1 MTKIVVTDHVFP
13 NLEIEEE
20 VLGELGAEIVLA
32 PDTEE
37 ATLVELAGEADGML
51 VCFAP
56 VPASVVD
63 AAGAAGCKVIAR
75 YGIGYDNV
83 DVDAATRNG
92 IVVTNVPDYCLGEVA
107 DHTLALLLASAR
119 GVVPASRN
127 VAEGGWEIDHASI
140 HRIAGRRL
148 ALVGLGA
155 IGRRV
160 ATRAL
165 AFDMEVVAFDPFVEE
180 GEVEGVTMAGSLEEL
195 MAGADFVSLHAP
207 ATEENHH
214 LINASTI
221 SAMDS
226 TPVLINTARGGLVD
240 LGAVLDA
247 LESGALSGVALDV
260 TEPEPLPEDHPLR
273 RHPRAIITPHTAF
286 HSVEATDE
294 LQRRAAGEVLAV
306 LSGHEPDRPVN
317 PEALAK

>member
-1 MTKIVVTDHVFP
+1 MPRIVVTDHVFP

-20 VLGELGAEIVLA
+20 VLSAIDAEIVLA
-32 PDTEE
+32 PDTDE
-37 ATLVELAGEADGML
+37 ATLVDLAGGADGLL

-63 AAGAAGCKVIAR
+63 AAAGAGCKVIAR

-83 DVDAATRNG
+83 DVEASTRNG
-92 IVVTNVPDYCLGEVA
+92 IVVTNVPDYCLDEVA
-107 DHTLALLLASAR
+107 DHTMALLLASAR
-119 GVVPASRN
+119 GLVPATRS
-127 VAEGGWEIDHASI
+127 VADGGWEIDHSSI

-160 ATRAL
+160 ADRAR
-165 AFDMEVVAFDPFVEE
+165 AFGLEVAAYDPFVDA
-180 GEVEGVTMAGSLEEL
+180 GEVEGVTMVATLQEL
-195 MAGADFVSLHAP
+195 MHGADFVSLHAP
-207 ATEENHH
+207 ATEENRN
-214 LINASTI
+214 LVDA
-221 SAMDS
+221 ALLAEMDS
-226 TPVLINTARGGLVD
+226 SPVLINTARGALVD
-240 LGAVLDA
+240 LDAVLSA

-273 RHPRAIITPHTAF
+273 RHPRAIVTPHTAF

-306 LSGHEPDRPVN
+306 LSGREPDRPVN
-317 PEALAK
+317 PEVLDR

>member
-1 MTKIVVTDHVFP
+1 MTRIVVTDHVFP

-20 VLGELGAEIVLA
+20 VLGELEAEIVLA

-37 ATLVELAGEADGML
+37 ATLVALAGEADGLL

-63 AAGAAGCKVIAR
+63 AAAAAGCKVIAR

-119 GVVPASRN
+119 GVVPATRS

-160 ATRAL
+160 AKRAL
-165 AFDMEVVAFDPFVEE
+165 AFDMEVVAFDPFVGD

-221 SAMDS
+221 AAMDS
-226 TPVLINTARGGLVD
+226 SPVLINTARGRLVD
-240 LGAVLDA
+240 LDAVLDA
-247 LESGALSGVALDV
+247 LESGALSAVALDV

-306 LSGHEPDRPVN
+306 LSGREPDRPVN
-317 PEALAK
+317 PEALSR